1 MKILSSF
8 THPQV
13 VLNLYEFL
21 SSAEHKRRIWVTEQL
36 MDRIDFHSMEGEKKN
51 TMEVNGDQKLYVT
64 DIL

>member
-1 MKILSSF
+1 MKIMSSF

-21 SSAEHKRRIWVTEQL
+21 SSAEHKRRTWVTEQL
-36 MDRIDFHSMEGEKKN
+36 MDRIDFHSMEGEKN